1 MISKLGMSNSTQ
13 VANRI
18 KAKKGFWGIEKDYQ
32 RDALVVFEFFF
43 IKLWSKLLKNGD
55 AINSLQRYMKGNDTL

>member
-18 KAKKGFWGIEKDYQ
+18 KAKKSFWGIEKDYQ
-32 RDALVVFEFFF
+32 RDALVVFGFFF